1 MEVTANNDLLVPREH
16 IVTAITILTERQGHP
31 SLSEF
36 QINMVQEMVL
46 NHNSLNQL
54 PTGKKKSL
62 TENSSNRPLFRSW
75 KDLALH
81 LPAPGA

>member
-1 MEVTANNDLLVPREH
+1 MEETVNNELLVPREH
-16 IVTAITILTERQGHP
+16 IVAAITILTERQGHP

-54 PTGKKKSL
+54 PTGKKVTYRKFIKP
-62 TENSSNRPLFRSW
+62 SSF
-75 KDLALH
+75 
-81 LPAPGA
+81 